1 MESKKEEL
9 LEIVGRICELEKRKE
24 DIGRKIRK
32 IRADREEVKAKTFLE
47 ISLKR
52 DEKGKAIYSND
63 KLRTYA
69 TILSLRENEEYL
81 RLEEEMHS
89 IVVELNKLYEMR
101 NILKAELGI
110 SYSGFDER
118 VGDKIVIAIENLIAF
133 LQTCVLELR
142 DYKDYKEGVKH
153 E

>member
-32 IRADREEVKAKTFLE
+32 IRADKEEVKAKTFLE

-81 RLEEEMHS
+81 RLEEEAETLEEEMHS
-89 IVVELNKLYEMR
+89 IVVELDEK
-101 NILKAELGI
+101 
-110 SYSGFDER
+110 YSKGRTWD
-118 VGDKIVIAIENLIAF
+118 
-133 LQTCVLELR
+133 
-142 DYKDYKEGVKH
+142 
-153 E
+153 